1 MMKCPVCGSA
11 ELKQDTKDLAH
22 TFKGETTLITQVK
35 GEFCPS
41 CHESLLCANE
51 SDRVMKEMSAFNQR
65 VISASV
71 NSNV

>member
-11 ELKQDTKDLAH
+11 ELKQATKDLAY

-41 CHESLLCANE
+41 CHESLLCADE
-51 SDRVMKEMSAFNQR
+51 SDRVMKEMSAFNQS
-65 VISASV
+65 VISAAM
-71 NSNV
+71 NSNA

>member
-11 ELKQDTKDLAH
+11 DLKQDIKDLAH
-22 TFKGETTLITQVK
+22 TFKGETTLIAQVK

-41 CHESLLCANE
+41 CHESLLCAEE
-51 SDRVMKEMSAFNQR
+51 SDRVMKEMSAFTQR
-65 VISASV
+65 VISASI